1 MEILNSLIIILA
13 VGFGFYLGRFQE
25 INKKVGEVIQ
35 KIKPKPKNYGEPF
48 VVATD
53 EAELERK
60 QKEAEE
66 KKERIELKEIL
77 EEKK

>member
-1 MEILNSLIIILA
+1 MAEGIFTLLGVL
-13 VGFGFYLGRFQE
+13 VGFYLARATE
-25 INKKVGEVIQ
+25 INKKVGEIIQ
-35 KIKPKPKNYGEPF
+35 EIKPKPKNYGEPF
-48 VVATD
+48 VVITD

-77 EEKK
+77 K